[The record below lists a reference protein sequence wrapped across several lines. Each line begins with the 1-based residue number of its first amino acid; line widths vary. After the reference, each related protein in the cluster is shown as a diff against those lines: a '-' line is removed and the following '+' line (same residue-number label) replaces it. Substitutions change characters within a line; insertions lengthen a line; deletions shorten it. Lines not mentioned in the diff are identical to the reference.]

1 MFFKDK
7 YGVLPDEAKIASL
20 INVNEDFNLTVKD
33 GSLADMIPVVH
44 ELLGEILVQM
54 FDETQPFE
62 HQPDSDYCQYCS

>member
-1 MFFKDK
+1 
-7 YGVLPDEAKIASL
+7 VLPDEAKIASL